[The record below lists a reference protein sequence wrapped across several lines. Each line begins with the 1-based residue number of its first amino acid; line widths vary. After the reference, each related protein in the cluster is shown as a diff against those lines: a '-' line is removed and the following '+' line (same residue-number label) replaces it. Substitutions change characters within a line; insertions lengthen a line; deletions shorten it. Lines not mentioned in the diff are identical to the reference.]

1 MTTLSEAHAKFAV
14 KVFQSLTREHSCDNV
29 VFSPVNLTSGFGLLA
44 LGSGCEQAA
53 EIEKVGAI
61 KQQRFSLQYVF
72 ASKWSTPEG
81 VHTAFSK
88 ILATLNEPN
97 VNYTLRFANKLYG
110 DHAIVFIQ
118 VSLSLYPIPH

>member
-1 MTTLSEAHAKFAV
+1 MTTLPEANAKFAV
-14 KVFQSLTREHSCDNV
+14 DVFQSLTREHSCDNV

-53 EIEKVGAI
+53 EIEKVVTSAC
-61 KQQRFSLQYVF
+61 KFQDFPS
-72 ASKWSTPEG
+72 PEG

-88 ILATLNEPN
+88 ILATLNEPS

-110 DHAIVFIQ
+110 DHAIAFIQ
-118 VSLSLYPIPH
+118 QISLEQQPQNTWL